1 MSGAEE
7 FIYARGTLS
16 ADQIQAEIAQFWQ
29 ALDDPGSSTLKTEL
43 SAAGLDLTSLADV
56 DTENAITVR
65 PGRSG
70 ADPVTAI
77 LIVALAPSA
86 NQIVKDLWA
95 TAVLPRIRRRWGDD
109 AIGEEKRSKD

>member
-7 FIYARGTLS
+7 FLYARGELS
-16 ADQIQAEIAQFWQ
+16 VDQIQTEIARFWQ
-29 ALDDPGSSTLKTEL
+29 DLDNPDSSGLKTEL

-65 PGRSG
+65 AGASG
-70 ADPVTAI
+70 ADPVMAV

-86 NQIVKDLWA
+86 NRILKDLWA
-95 TAVLPRIRRRWGDD
+95 TAVLPRIRKRWGKD
-109 AIGEEKRSKD
+109 AIGEEKRGQD